1 MLYAIVAKPGEGKSY
16 FAVTKIY
23 DFQQTNTNNL
33 KTNIPIY
40 FENKKLFEDRGIL
53 EQDFTFTY
61 DIGNVQYTKTTN
73 YSYFSEFENEEQ
85 FENYFEYFFFYN
97 KYIEQIES
105 ELQLKLAKLLPV
117 KQIYSNI
124 NGLKI
129 DGVLPMPMDLD
140 WRKTPMGSIHFIDEI
155 RDFYPYNNKDGR
167 KVSTSGII
175 LEMSKVRHT
184 DKDVW
189 LITQDAEDY
198 NYSLRQL
205 IDKMYFVKRPPSKM
219 QACAVYVFDQYL
231 SRPRSAADSTRDPKK
246 YVDYFLVVYK
256 KKYQNMYVS
265 ASSHTSMIKKI
276 NIKALGYV
284 FLFLFTAS
292 IVVVGLM
299 KIPIFTYFG
308 TAMAMMS
315 GPSKDDPLNM
325 NPNKEQN
332 NQPMTLA
339 DEHQLKEKVNL
350 CVEQFG
356 WTPDQCRQSLDPRFD
371 QQQKE
376 QLQALT
382 RNDMQTVVFD
392 YNPNKPYDVEY
403 QPKKEPTDFPRFKNA
418 IVYNNKCTAYSQ
430 QGTEMHGVSKEDCFR
445 LANGDRPF
453 DYFAV
458 QQTAQPNQPIQNFNQ
473 SSEQKM
479 SAEQYAKYLQ
489 YLDEKSQS
497 NNYVQSHLQQ
507 NPVGGAN
514 SL

>member
-23 DFQQTNTNNL
+23 DFQQTNINNL

-53 EQDFTFTY
+53 DQDFTFTY

-73 YSYFSEFENEEQ
+73 YSYYDQFEDEEQ

-97 KYIEQIES
+97 KYIEQVES
-105 ELQLKLAKLLPV
+105 ELQIKLARLLPV

-129 DGVLPMPMDLD
+129 DGVLPMPIDLD
-140 WRKTPMGSIHFIDEI
+140 WRRTPWGSIHFIDEI

-205 IDKMYFVKRPPSKM
+205 IDKLYFVKRPPSKM

-231 SRPRSAADSTRDPKK
+231 SRPRAAADSTRDPKK

-276 NIKALGYV
+276 NIKAFGYV
-284 FLFLFTAS
+284 FLFLLFAT
-292 IVVVGLM
+292 ILVVGLM

-308 TAMAMMS
+308 TAVKMMT
-315 GPSKDDPLNM
+315 GASKDDPLNM
-325 NPNKEQN
+325 NGSKQTDEKT
-332 NQPMTLA
+332 MTMA
-339 DEHQLKEKVNL
+339 DEQKLNDKINL
-350 CVEQFG
+350 CVEQFQ
-356 WTPDQCRQSLDPRFD
+356 WTLDQCRQSLDPRLD

-376 QLQALT
+376 QLQAST
-382 RNDMQTVVFD
+382 KNDMETVVFNYD
-392 YNPNKPYDVEY
+392 SSKPYDVDY

-418 IVYNNKCTAYSQ
+418 IVYNGKCTAYSQ
-430 QGTEMHGVSKEDCFR
+430 QGTIMSNVSSSDCFR
-445 LANGDRPF
+445 LSNGDRPF
-453 DYFAV
+453 DYFVEKQTV
-458 QQTAQPNQPIQNFNQ
+458 QPLQQQQQVAQDNHFSDPEFI
-473 SSEQKM
+473 
-479 SAEQYAKYLQ
+479 AKYREAKAQGLI
-489 YLDEKSQS
+489 
-497 NNYVQSHLQQ
+497 
-507 NPVGGAN
+507 
-514 SL
+514 